1 MQDIDKLIEQ
11 NEKLVYHIWNKRF
24 SAYETNWAYKDDLIQ
39 IGRIA
44 LWKACLN
51 FDPSKGSEFSSY
63 ACQAIYNDML
73 CAITRKYNKL
83 MSNEVS
89 YDTIVYTDP
98 KGNIV
103 TIADTIPS
111 EDAFDAIEMKVAVEQ
126 FLSTC
131 KNPRTRYIIE
141 KKLDGYSQI
150 EIARELGLS
159 KSYVSLICSRAKK
172 KFKAFMEA

>member
-1 MQDIDKLIEQ
+1 MQDIDKLIEK
-11 NEKLVYHIWNKRF
+11 NEKLVYHVWNKRF

-44 LWKACLN
+44 LWKACLH

-89 YDTIVYTDP
+89 YDTIAYTDP
-98 KGNIV
+98 KGNTV

-126 FLSTC
+126 FISAC
-131 KNPRTRYIIE
+131 KNPRMRCIIE

>member
-1 MQDIDKLIEQ
+1 MQDIDKLIEK
-11 NEKLVYHIWNKRF
+11 NEKLVYHVWNKRF

-63 ACQAIYNDML
+63 ACQAIYNGML
-73 CAITRKYNKL
+73 CAITRKYNKF

-89 YDTIVYTDP
+89 YETIVYTDP
-98 KGNIV
+98 EGNTV
-103 TIADTIPS
+103 TITDTIPS

-131 KNPRTRYIIE
+131 KNPRMRCIIE
-141 KKLDGYSQI
+141 KRLEGYSQTDI
-150 EIARELGLS
+150 SKELGVS
-159 KSYVSLICSRAKK
+159 RSYVNMTCCRFKK